1 MTQSARNQDI
11 YVLSKNRI
19 LNTAIE
25 RDLMYSLRDGD
36 LMKSISSI
44 SSTVLNKKPAAAAMA
59 KSILC
64 QKAIVSI
71 HIKPR
76 SGHRGTV
83 GYAHFVV
90 KDKGKSDISYM
101 RNKGIVKRS
110 PSKI

>member
-1 MTQSARNQDI
+1 MTQSARNHDI

-64 QKAIVSI
+64 QKAIVGI
-71 HIKPR
+71 HIN
-76 SGHRGTV
+76 G
-83 GYAHFVV
+83 ACQFVV
-90 KDKGKSDISYM
+90 KGKSDISYM
-101 RNKGIVKRS
+101 RNRGTVKRS

>member
-1 MTQSARNQDI
+1 
-11 YVLSKNRI
+11 
-19 LNTAIE
+19 
-25 RDLMYSLRDGD
+25 MYSLRDGD

-64 QKAIVSI
+64 QKGIVGI
-71 HIKPR
+71 HLC
-76 SGHRGTV
+76 HAV
-83 GYAHFVV
+83 GYAHLVV

-110 PSKI
+110 PIKI

>member
-25 RDLMYSLRDGD
+25 RALIYSLKAGD

-44 SSTVLNKKPAAAAMA
+44 SSTVLNKKPAAVVMA

-71 HIKPR
+71 HLCHAVGKGLS
-76 SGHRGTV
+76 SGHRGAFMPTMCQRQRQV
-83 GYAHFVV
+83 GHLIHE
-90 KDKGKSDISYM
+90 K
-101 RNKGIVKRS
+101 
-110 PSKI
+110 